1 MISYIIK
8 AAIYPVFRKGN
19 LNGYAFSG
27 LDEFIDLDIFPK
39 QSNFTES
46 GKQENNSI
54 RTVKFSTKIKSCHE
68 RLHQDIRNGVI
79 LYLKFA
85 DGSEKYIGLSDYML
99 RGVANEF
106 IPTDASKGK
115 VWNIELSA
123 TLPPVIIEYSPYN
136 LASYSVFWIK
146 RNGVRIFFIK

>member
-54 RTVKFSTKIKSCHE
+54 RTVKFSTTLKSCTFV
-68 RLHQDIRNGVI
+68 LHPAIRTVVF
-79 LYLKFA
+79 LF
-85 DGSEKYIGLSDYML
+85 
-99 RGVANEF
+99 F
-106 IPTDASKGK
+106 FF
-115 VWNIELSA
+115 
-123 TLPPVIIEYSPYN
+123 
-136 LASYSVFWIK
+136 SV
-146 RNGVRIFFIK
+146 